1 MEKQEEKNIIKV
13 FVNLNQV
20 WQIGQAIAV
29 DDKTFKV
36 KTADGQV
43 NTFKKG
49 SDYLEVPKQ
58 EHRNHKYGFK
68 EVQQRL
74 EGAYISFKKLDP
86 NVQNTIAMGKEYLL
100 KTAYG
105 KDGEAKESVR
115 MVQMIYNP
123 NTGSRL
129 DVQIKRKETVKL
141 EDANAYQYQFTK
153 EEYNKMLKEGKTV
166 LFTGTSLNGEKFQK
180 LAYYEPRLND
190 IRTKSALS
198 TNTMLYGQMLTQEQ
212 ADAMNKGI
220 ETKITIRKTRKG
232 PLTYMVSWSPKI
244 EEFITKNLEKAKSQ
258 NVDKK
263 ELMTVDDLKKKKQ
276 PNAAISL

>member
-13 FVNLNQV
+13 FVNLNQT
-20 WQIGQAIAV
+20 WQVGQAIAV
-29 DDKTFKV
+29 DDETFKV

-43 NTFKKG
+43 NTFKKD
-49 SDYLEVPKQ
+49 SEYLEVPKQ

-86 NVQNTIAMGKEYLL
+86 NVRNTIAMGKEYLL

-166 LFTGTSLNGEKFQK
+166 LFTGTSLEGEKFQK

-190 IRTKSALS
+190 IRANSALS
-198 TNTMLYGQMLTQEQ
+198 TNTKLYGQLLTQEQ

-258 NVDKK
+258 EVGKK
-263 ELMTVDDLKKKKQ
+263 ELLTVDDLKKKKQ

>member
-13 FVNLNQV
+13 FVNLNQT
-20 WQIGQAIAV
+20 WQVGQAIAV
-29 DDKTFKV
+29 DDETFKV

-43 NTFKKG
+43 NTFNKD
-49 SDYLEVPKQ
+49 SEYLEVPKQ

-166 LFTGTSLNGEKFQK
+166 LFTGTSLEGEKFQK

-198 TNTMLYGQMLTQEQ
+198 TNTKLYGQLLTQEQ

-258 NVDKK
+258 EVGKK
-263 ELMTVDDLKKKKQ
+263 ELLTVDDLKKKQQ

>member
-1 MEKQEEKNIIKV
+1 MEKQEEKNIVKV
-13 FVNLNQV
+13 FVNLNQK
-20 WQIGQAIAV
+20 WQVGQAILL
-29 DDKTFKV
+29 DENTYKV
-36 KTADGQV
+36 KTADGQI
-43 NTFKKG
+43 NSFRKD
-49 SDYLEVPKQ
+49 SEYLEVPKQ

-68 EVQQRL
+68 ELQQRL
-74 EGAYISFKKLDP
+74 EGAYISYTKLDS
-86 NVQNTIAMGKEYLL
+86 NVRNTLAMGKEYLL

-105 KDGEAKESVR
+105 KEGKAKESVR
-115 MVQMIYNP
+115 MLQMIYNP

-141 EDANAYQYQFTK
+141 QDANAYQYQFTK
-153 EEYNKMLKEGKTV
+153 EEYNQMLKEGKTV
-166 LFTGTSLNGEKFQK
+166 LFTGTSLEGGKFQK

-198 TNTMLYGQMLTQEQ
+198 TNTMLLGQMLTKDQ
-212 ADAMNKGI
+212 ADAINKGI
-220 ETKITIRKTRKG
+220 ETKITIKKTRKG

-244 EEFITKNLEKAKSQ
+244 EEFITKNLEKAQSQ
-258 NVDKK
+258 EVGKK

>member
-13 FVNLNQV
+13 FVNLNQT
-20 WQIGQAIAV
+20 WQVGQAIAV
-29 DDKTFKV
+29 DDETFKV

-43 NTFKKG
+43 NTFNKD
-49 SDYLEVPKQ
+49 SEYLEVPKQ

-153 EEYNKMLKEGKTV
+153 EEYNKLLKEGKTV
-166 LFTGTSLNGEKFQK
+166 LFTGTSLEGEKFQK

-198 TNTMLYGQMLTQEQ
+198 TNTMLYGQLLTQEQ

-258 NVDKK
+258 EVGKK
-263 ELMTVDDLKKKKQ
+263 ELLTVDDLKKKQQ

>member
-13 FVNLNQV
+13 FVNLNQT
-20 WQIGQAIAV
+20 WQVGQAIAV
-29 DDKTFKV
+29 DDETFKV

-43 NTFKKG
+43 NTFKKD
-49 SDYLEVPKQ
+49 SEYLEVPKQ

-86 NVQNTIAMGKEYLL
+86 NVRNTIAMGKEYLL

-166 LFTGTSLNGEKFQK
+166 LFTGTSLEGEKFQK

-190 IRTKSALS
+190 IRANSALS
-198 TNTMLYGQMLTQEQ
+198 TNTKLYGQLLTQEQ

-258 NVDKK
+258 EVGKK
-263 ELMTVDDLKKKKQ
+263 ELLTVDDLKKKQQ

>member
-1 MEKQEEKNIIKV
+1 MEKQEEKSIVKV
-13 FVNLNQV
+13 FVNLNQA
-20 WQIGQAIAV
+20 WQIGQAIAL
-29 DDKTFKV
+29 DDQTFKV

-43 NTFKKG
+43 NTFKKD
-49 SDYLEVPKQ
+49 SEYLEVPKQ

-86 NVQNTIAMGKEYLL
+86 NVRNTIAMGKEYLL

-141 EDANAYQYQFTK
+141 EDANAYQYQFSK
-153 EEYNKMLKEGKTV
+153 EEYDKMLKDGKTV
-166 LFTGTSLNGEKFQK
+166 LFTGTSLNGNKFQK

-198 TNTMLYGQMLTQEQ
+198 TNTMLYGQMLTQDQ
-212 ADAMNKGI
+212 ADSINKGV
-220 ETKITIRKTRKG
+220 ETKITIRKTKKG
-232 PLTYMVSWSPKI
+232 PLTYMVSWSPKS

-258 NVDKK
+258 EVGKK
-263 ELMTVDDLKKKKQ
+263 ELLTVDDLKKKKQ